1 MKNDFEKHLKLFK
14 NLNVFFWIGGACI
27 YDFFN
32 GHKPNDIDVF
42 FKSEKDVNKAISILK
57 KKGFKLIINRNVGAL
72 LESRD
77 GIKYDLLNVCK
88 SPEHLFNNFKTFKK
102 NR

>member
-32 GHKPNDIDVF
+32 GHKPIIKKTTKN
-42 FKSEKDVNKAISILK
+42 NKP
-57 KKGFKLIINRNVGAL
+57 KLL
-72 LESRD
+72 LE
-77 GIKYDLLNVCK
+77 L
-88 SPEHLFNNFKTFKK
+88 
-102 NR
+102 